1 MIWTLLSFRKLVGE
15 ELMEKRVSACP
26 VPWVSTTMAPSNGVL
41 IAPLGVTVTK
51 RGHVFVILVL
61 LVLSIDSMAKQCQIH
76 ANLALRDITN
86 IQQDRRLVYF
96 VRMVHIKISKDNST
110 VRTAT
115 ISMTVPTGEEQIASV

>member
-1 MIWTLLSFRKLVGE
+1 MFVFQQLVGE
-15 ELMEKRVSACP
+15 ELMEKMVSVFR

-41 IAPLGVTVTK
+41 IALLEVTMTK
-51 RGHVFVILVL
+51 RGQVFVILVL